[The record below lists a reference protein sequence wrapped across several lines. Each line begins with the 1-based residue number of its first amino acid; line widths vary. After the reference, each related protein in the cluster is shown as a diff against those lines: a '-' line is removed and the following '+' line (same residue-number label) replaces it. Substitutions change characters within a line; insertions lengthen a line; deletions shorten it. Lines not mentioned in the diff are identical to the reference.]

1 MPPDNTE
8 EEMAAQA
15 TPPQPITVPVM
26 PALEKTGNA
35 IFGEAK
41 PKRKNNDLSDMFAVP
56 QPEDNDMD
64 TSDLFTVPEEDV
76 DMDDNLDDL
85 TRVTNEDVMGKPPR
99 PRRVVQPKFRR
110 TSREYIPPTSMGGM
124 R

>member
-1 MPPDNTE
+1 
-8 EEMAAQA
+8 MADENGEVVEQAQ
-15 TPPQPITVPVM
+15 PVQVPVM

-35 IFGEAK
+35 IFGEAQ
-41 PKRKNNDLSDMFAVP
+41 PKRKKNDLSDMFAVP

-64 TSDLFTVPEEDV
+64 TRDLFEAPDEDV
-76 DMDDNLDDL
+76 DMDEDLSDL
-85 TRVTNEDVMGKPPR
+85 TRVNNDDIMGRPPR
-99 PRRVVQPKFRR
+99 PRRVVQSRFKR